1 MDIREKCYIKGKP
14 CQDLGEWYIDMEDV
28 RNKLRFMAKNYNDT
42 HPFYSE
48 CLKISENLFGCE
60 KISTSRIELYNTED
74 RLKKEL
80 EWGDDF
86 YVFYS
91 KKIED
96 FLRIKINVMKRLS
109 ELYADNSLTHCEQQ
123 EILKDLS
130 RYIKEFVVVFKALRN
145 KQIGVIV
152 EYHLDKEYY
161 KNENSEDSEDSDED
175 D

>member
-14 CQDLGEWYIDMEDV
+14 CRDLGEWYIDMEDV

-80 EWGDDF
+80 EWGDDL
-86 YVFYS
+86 YLSYS

-96 FLRIKINVMKRLS
+96 FLRIKINVM
-109 ELYADNSLTHCEQQ
+109 
-123 EILKDLS
+123 
-130 RYIKEFVVVFKALRN
+130 
-145 KQIGVIV
+145 
-152 EYHLDKEYY
+152 
-161 KNENSEDSEDSDED
+161 
-175 D
+175 